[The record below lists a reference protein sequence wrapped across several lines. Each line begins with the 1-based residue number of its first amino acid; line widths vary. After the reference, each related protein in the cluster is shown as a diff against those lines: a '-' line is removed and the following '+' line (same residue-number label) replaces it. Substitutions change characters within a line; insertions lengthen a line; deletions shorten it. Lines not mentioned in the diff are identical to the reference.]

1 MPDPSSSS
9 LPFVSV
15 VIPTLNCRNDID
27 ACLAALEKQD
37 YPRDRFEVIVADN
50 GSTDGTREHLEKT
63 WVKLCLCPQR
73 GRARALNAGL
83 AVARGEIICTTDLSC
98 LAAPDWI
105 STVVSDFDNPEVGCV
120 AGDIKLLKTGM
131 SNRVID
137 FQERVNYMSP
147 MLALNRQQLPFMPF
161 ADGASASFRKQV
173 FDEIGGFEDS
183 FIKAADVEICYRMF
197 ALTRYKILFDYRLMM
212 WEPGEPTLGALLHQ
226 RYRMGIGWNL
236 LRMKYPLL
244 FAERSD
250 SSLKEVYW
258 SFREKL
264 GRFGNLLVGNLGAL
278 FGQAR
283 DETYDANIR
292 YLMSQI
298 QAVGR
303 LYGRWHL
310 RSRGIQPIPVDSEAQ
325 KNLIAAGGAKGRVL
339 VIGEAKTPVGA
350 ASAAISQVGVT

>member
-27 ACLAALEKQD
+27 ACLAALEIQD

-63 WVKLCLCPQR
+63 WVKLCLCSQR

-120 AGDIKLLKTGM
+120 AGDIKLLKTGV

-137 FQERVNYMSP
+137 FQERSNYMSP

-197 ALTRYKILFDYRLMM
+197 TLTRYKILFDYRLMM

-244 FAERSD
+244 FAARSNR
-250 SSLKEVYW
+250 SLKGTYW
-258 SFREKL
+258 AFRASLNEMGEL
-264 GRFGNLLVGNLGAL
+264 IANNLRAL
-278 FGQAR
+278 FGQRCNAA
-283 DETYDANIR
+283 YDANIR
-292 YLMSQI
+292 FLMSRV

-303 LYGRWHL
+303 IYGRWHL
-310 RSRGIQPIPVDSEAQ
+310 ARRGIAPTPVDVRAQ
-325 KNLIAAGGAKGRVL
+325 QNLIDAGGIAGRV
-339 VIGEAKTPVGA
+339 VVCGEEFIG
-350 ASAAISQVGVT
+350 